1 MENIRV
7 FEEGGYIHFILRPEE
22 LMRLRYSEQSTIA
35 FSAFMDGWLGQM
47 KTQVRQNTMDGYRYA
62 FEKHIRPFFDARGM
76 TLATARP
83 MDFQDFVNFK
93 FEQGLSP
100 TSIAKFHSIMHKCL
114 KYAVALQIIP
124 NNPADNVMLPKRCRF
139 RGQVYDRA

>member
-62 FEKHIRPFFDARGM
+62 FEKHIRPFLMRGDDP
-76 TLATARP
+76 R
-83 MDFQDFVNFK
+83 DR
-93 FEQGLSP
+93 
-100 TSIAKFHSIMHKCL
+100 
-114 KYAVALQIIP
+114 
-124 NNPADNVMLPKRCRF
+124 PADGFSGF
-139 RGQVYDRA
+139 RQF

>member
-47 KTQVRQNTMDGYRYA
+47 KTPVSYTHLDVYKRQMSYR
-62 FEKHIRPFFDARGM
+62 
-76 TLATARP
+76 ARP
-83 MDFQDFVNFK
+83 R
-93 FEQGLSP
+93 S
-100 TSIAKFHSIMHKCL
+100 SAIS
-114 KYAVALQIIP
+114 
-124 NNPADNVMLPKRCRF
+124 RSR
-139 RGQVYDRA
+139 RAI

>member
-47 KTQVRQNTMDGYRYA
+47 KTQVRENTMDG
-62 FEKHIRPFFDARGM
+62 
-76 TLATARP
+76 
-83 MDFQDFVNFK
+83 
-93 FEQGLSP
+93 LSVCLRKAYP
-100 TSIAKFHSIMHKCL
+100 TVF
-114 KYAVALQIIP
+114 
-124 NNPADNVMLPKRCRF
+124 
-139 RGQVYDRA
+139 

>member
-35 FSAFMDGWLGQM
+35 FSALYGRLARPDENAGARKYDGRLSVCLR
-47 KTQVRQNTMDGYRYA
+47 KAYPTV
-62 FEKHIRPFFDARGM
+62 FFDARGM

-100 TSIAKFHSIMHKCL
+100 TSIAKFHSINAQMSE
-114 KYAVALQIIP
+114 I
-124 NNPADNVMLPKRCRF
+124 RR
-139 RGQVYDRA
+139 RAPDHPE

>member
-83 MDFQDFVNFK
+83 MDFQEFVNFK

-114 KYAVALQIIP
+114 K
-124 NNPADNVMLPKRCRF
+124 
-139 RGQVYDRA
+139 

>member
-76 TLATARP
+76 TLATARGI
-83 MDFQDFVNFK
+83 D
-93 FEQGLSP
+93 LSHWFCLVIEENSFP
-100 TSIAKFHSIMHKCL
+100 FH
-114 KYAVALQIIP
+114 
-124 NNPADNVMLPKRCRF
+124 
-139 RGQVYDRA
+139 